1 MDSEFWRII
10 LDALIPLIGMVLG
23 PILLM
28 LLKRGL
34 DAFEKKTN
42 LEINQDQR
50 AMLEDLIDKAIDY
63 AEEKARKA
71 LKAEEA
77 MEGNEK
83 LTDAIAFIESA
94 AKTLGLDI
102 KDLDLAAMIEAKL
115 FKKRKEAA
123 PALPSFG

>member
-1 MDSEFWRII
+1 MDSDFWRIL

-23 PILLM
+23 PLLLM

-42 LEINQDQR
+42 LEISQDQR
-50 AMLEDLIDKAIDY
+50 KMLEELIDKAINF

-71 LKAEEA
+71 VKAEEA

-83 LTDAIAFIESA
+83 LDAALDFVKSA
-94 AKTLGLDI
+94 AKALGLDL
-102 KDLDLAAMIEAKL
+102 KDIDLAAMIEARL
-115 FKKRKEAA
+115 FQKRSE
-123 PALPSFG
+123 LTTDE